1 MLLFY
6 YFNFERKYDVLKSK
20 TPYFLLKNERRSK
33 MENPTHTF
41 RVEAHERKKRA
52 FFIPFI
58 LSEGNF
64 LTFVF
69 YFN

>member
-1 MLLFY
+1 
-6 YFNFERKYDVLKSK
+6 
-20 TPYFLLKNERRSK
+20 

-41 RVEAHERKKRA
+41 RAEARERKKRA

-69 YFN
+69 YFNE